1 MKLYITPGS
10 PYARMARIMVLE
22 KQLEDRVEIVPAL
35 TRSIDSPYY
44 KINPSGRVPYL
55 ICDDGIGLEE
65 SAVVCRYLD
74 HLDSNPKFELPDG
87 EQRWEALRLG
97 ALASSLMDGLSVW
110 LREVGRPRNE
120 QSPTVIRHETDRAG
134 RLIDCWETEIGH
146 PWMQGKLCLAQI
158 ALSLRPRDRGTQSRF
173 PLARWSSDASHL
185 VRPHGRASIDRED
198 GAADSALIPPA
209 IARTA
214 ENLVARI

>member
-22 KQLEDRVEIVPAL
+22 KLLENRVEIVPAM

-44 KINPSGRVPYL
+44 KINPSGRVPFL
-55 ICDDGIGLEE
+55 ICDDGVGLEE

-74 HLDSNPKFELPDG
+74 HLDGNPKFELPDG

-134 RLIDCWETEIGH
+134 RLIDCWEMEIGH

-158 ALSLRPRDRGTQSRF
+158 ALACALGIEARNPEFRWREGHPTLRAWFDRMA
-173 PLARWSSDASHL
+173 AR
-185 VRPHGRASIDRED
+185 PSI
-198 GAADSALIPPA
+198 AKTAPP
-209 IARTA
+209 TA
-214 ENLVARI
+214 H